1 MTVYLSVAIA
11 RTTAIAIKK
20 NKKGAGPIDDL
31 QKS

>member
-20 NKKGAGPIDDL
+20 NKKGAGPINDL